1 MMFSSIVPWISGY
14 IDFRK
19 AIYLEKNN
27 AVQYITPML
36 QSLLQVVLAGGF
48 GVSKHL
54 LYRVFGAQPG
64 HKTLLFYMFIMDLF
78 HMFFCENLC
87 VAKEV

>member
-1 MMFSSIVPWISGY
+1 MMFSSIVPWISGH

-19 AIYLEKNN
+19 AIYLEKIMQFN
-27 AVQYITPML
+27 I
-36 QSLLQVVLAGGF
+36 LLQCSNPFCKWFWQVAF

-64 HKTLLFYMFIMDLF
+64 HKTLLFYMFVM
-78 HMFFCENLC
+78 
-87 VAKEV
+87 